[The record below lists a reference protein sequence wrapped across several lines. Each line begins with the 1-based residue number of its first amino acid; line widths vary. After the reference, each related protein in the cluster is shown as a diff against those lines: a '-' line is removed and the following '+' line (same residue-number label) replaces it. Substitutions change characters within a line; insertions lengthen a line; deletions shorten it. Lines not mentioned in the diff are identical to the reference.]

1 MIKPVDDSIE
11 SRHNRSDPQSITALS
26 RVGVFLDKK
35 MKSDRTN
42 MLLAASSGLLLTASF
57 PKIGLDWLA
66 WFALVPLLAA
76 LANLSVKESFRIGF
90 ISGLI
95 HYLTLLYWVV
105 PVMRTYGYLPWYL
118 SIAILFLFAAVL
130 ALFPAVFS
138 MGLAVIGSTPLRCL
152 ICVPLLWVAL
162 EYIRTFIFTGFP
174 WALLGHALYLRHHLI
189 QIADLFGVYGVSFL
203 IVLGNVAVF
212 LAILLIRRKTWGN
225 SPAAKPVLFSALGV
239 FAAAFVLTWVYG
251 AWRIQAI
258 DDLIAASP
266 TARVA
271 VIQGNI
277 DQAVKWDPA
286 HQSAAIKT
294 HQRLSLSAKS
304 ENPDLIVWPESATP
318 FYLFSDQRPTEM
330 VMAGIEEVNID
341 FLVGSPAVERQGK
354 NVIYYNRA
362 YLISPTTKNIS
373 KYDKTHLVPYG
384 EYVPLGRWLPFLG
397 KVVAQVGDFRPGK
410 SGKTLSWK
418 KDALGIQICYEVIF
432 PGLSRALV
440 NNNAALLINI
450 TNDAWFGTTSGPY
463 QHFSMTIFRAVENRR
478 ALARAANTGISGFID
493 PVGRILTST
502 PLLEEAV
509 LTRPLPMLSQ
519 ITFYTRYGDLFA
531 LACLAGALF
540 AILLVMGKSALKLS
554 KG

>member
-1 MIKPVDDSIE
+1 
-11 SRHNRSDPQSITALS
+11 
-26 RVGVFLDKK
+26 
-35 MKSDRTN
+35 
-42 MLLAASSGLLLTASF
+42 MLLAAASGLLLTGSF

-76 LANLSVKESFRIGF
+76 IANLSAKESFRIGF
-90 ISGLI
+90 IAGLI

-138 MGLAVIGSTPLRCL
+138 MALSAIGRTPFRCL
-152 ICVPLLWVAL
+152 LIVPLLWVAL
-162 EYIRTFIFTGFP
+162 EHIRSFVFTGFP
-174 WALLGHALYLRHHLI
+174 WALLGHALYLRHHMI
-189 QIADLFGVYGVSFL
+189 QIADLFGAYGVSFL
-203 IVLGNVAVF
+203 IVLSNSAIF
-212 LAILLIRRKTWGN
+212 LVVTHIRQKRWHN
-225 SPAAKPVLFSALGV
+225 ASVSKPVLFGATAV
-239 FAAAFVLTWVYG
+239 FAAGLLLTWIYG
-251 AWRIQAI
+251 AWRIQSI
-258 DDLIAASP
+258 DHLMAASP

-277 DQAVKWDPA
+277 DQAIKWDPA
-286 HQSAAIKT
+286 HQVAAIKT

-318 FYLFSDQRPTEM
+318 FYMFYDKRPTEM
-330 VMAGIEEVNID
+330 VIAGIEHADID
-341 FLVGSPAVERQGK
+341 FLIGSPSVARQGK
-354 NVIYYNRA
+354 SVIYYNSA
-362 YLISPTTKNIS
+362 YLISPATENLS

-384 EYVPLGRWLPFLG
+384 EYVPFERWLPFLG
-397 KVVAQVGDFRPGK
+397 KLVAQVGDFRPGK
-410 SGKTLSWK
+410 PGKTLPWK
-418 KDALGIQICYEVIF
+418 ESAIGIQICYEVIF

-440 NNNAALLINI
+440 KNDAALLINI

-502 PLLEEAV
+502 PLLEEAA
-509 LTRPLPMLSQ
+509 LTRPLPMLRL
-519 ITFYTRYGDLFA
+519 ITFYTRFGDLFA

-540 AILLVMGKSALKLS
+540 GILLELGKYALKLKRGNNS
-554 KG
+554 